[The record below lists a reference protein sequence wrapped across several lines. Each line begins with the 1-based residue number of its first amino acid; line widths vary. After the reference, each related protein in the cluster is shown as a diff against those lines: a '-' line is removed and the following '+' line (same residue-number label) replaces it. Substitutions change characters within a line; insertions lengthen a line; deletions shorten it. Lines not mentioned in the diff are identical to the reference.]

1 MILELQ
7 ENAVLAGIYDRAR
20 TPILP
25 GQIEYDNEDGYY
37 NLGSWEGNPIDSFA
51 SMITGIHVKMLLS
64 AVRVFLMAALI
75 LRIGGAVQRTRF
87 VPGDQE

>member
-1 MILELQ
+1 MRAQSFDFKATYLVTALFLKSDMILELQ

-37 NLGSWEGNPIDSFA
+37 NLGSWEGNPIDSL
-51 SMITGIHVKMLLS
+51 H
-64 AVRVFLMAALI
+64 
-75 LRIGGAVQRTRF
+75 Q
-87 VPGDQE
+87 

>member
-1 MILELQ
+1 MQ
-7 ENAVLAGIYDRAR
+7 CQQVFYDRAR

-51 SMITGIHVKMLLS
+51 SMITGIHVKKCYY
-64 AVRVFLMAALI
+64 
-75 LRIGGAVQRTRF
+75 LR
-87 VPGDQE
+87 